1 MIDYDKINMNEYA
14 LKLRRDGKTF
24 KQIGDEL
31 GVSIERAR
39 QRVAW
44 GSSHEDKLELHEA
57 ATTMGDL
64 FMSARAMNTINTLS
78 ALDMTFDEFLENVSY
93 KKMMHTPNLGKV
105 TAKEI
110 INTLKEKNVSE
121 EKLAK
126 WEGKN
131 NKIKPYQAIAIT
143 IQSVCK
149 NPDIKPKDRMKQIA
163 TILEPMLNE
172 IFGSEY
178 EPYEEEKKNDR

>member
-1 MIDYDKINMNEYA
+1 MIDYDKINLNEYA

-24 KQIGDEL
+24 KKIGDEL

-44 GSSHEDKLELHEA
+44 GSRHEDKLELHEA

-78 ALDMTFDEFLENVSY
+78 ALDMTFDEFLDNVSH
-93 KKMMHTPNLGKV
+93 KKMMYTPNLGKV

-110 INTLKEKNVSE
+110 INMLKEKNVSE

-131 NKIKPYQAIAIT
+131 KKIKPYQAIAIT
-143 IQSVCK
+143 IQSVCE
-149 NPDIKPKDRMKQIA
+149 NPDIQPHDRRKVIFK
-163 TILEPMLNE
+163 TLEPMLNE
-172 IFGSEY
+172 IFGSDY

>member
-1 MIDYDKINMNEYA
+1 MIDYDQINLNEYA

-31 GVSIERAR
+31 GVSRERAR

-44 GSSHEDKLELHEA
+44 ASRHEDKLERHEA

-64 FMSARAMNTINTLS
+64 FMSERAMNTIKNLS
-78 ALDMTFDEFLENVSY
+78 ALDMTFDEFLDNVSH
-93 KKMMHTPNLGKV
+93 KKMMYTPNLGKV

-110 INTLKEKNVSE
+110 INTLKEKNVSK

-126 WEGKN
+126 WE
-131 NKIKPYQAIAIT
+131 NKKTKKKRRDAGI
-143 IQSVCK
+143 
-149 NPDIKPKDRMKQIA
+149 PKG
-163 TILEPMLNE
+163 P
-172 IFGSEY
+172 
-178 EPYEEEKKNDR
+178 EEKYDTCQKYVIDEGRRVMGRLCNEPLTPKQKKFCDKHKP

>member
-1 MIDYDKINMNEYA
+1 MIDYDKINLNEYA

-44 GSSHEDKLELHEA
+44 GSRHKDKLELHEA

-110 INTLKEKNVSE
+110 INMLKEKNVSE
-121 EKLAK
+121 EKLKA
-126 WEGKN
+126 WLN
-131 NKIKPYQAIAIT
+131 VKIK
-143 IQSVCK
+143 
-149 NPDIKPKDRMKQIA
+149 KPK
-163 TILEPMLNE
+163 
-172 IFGSEY
+172 
-178 EPYEEEKKNDR
+178 KKDVTQAYQKAQKKSMTHAKSTS